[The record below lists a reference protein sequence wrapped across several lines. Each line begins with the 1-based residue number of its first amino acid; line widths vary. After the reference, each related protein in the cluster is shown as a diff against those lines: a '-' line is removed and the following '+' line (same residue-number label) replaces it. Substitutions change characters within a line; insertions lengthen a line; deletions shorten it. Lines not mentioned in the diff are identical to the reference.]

1 MSTSVQ
7 RTTTHH
13 RLLSAGAAVA
23 FATVG
28 VAAAAAPAH
37 AADVNTKVWV
47 CKYVHTPGGDEVFKG
62 GKNPIEVSG
71 NAIAGRTTGQIN
83 VGDQFPDAQGRS
95 VVVQVGGPDPGDGS
109 CSPTPPPVPPTTPTT
124 PATSTTTG
132 TTPGTVAPHTGGE
145 GASGLPLGLVGG
157 GVLVVGAALLAAEA
171 ERRRR
176 AAARP

>member
-1 MSTSVQ
+1 MSMSIPV
-7 RTTTHH
+7 TTRH

-23 FATVG
+23 FGTVG

-37 AADVNTKVWV
+37 AADVNSKVFV
-47 CKYVHTPGGDEVFKG
+47 CKYVGTPGVDERLQTG
-62 GKNPIEVSG
+62 QNPIEVSG
-71 NAIAGRTTGQIN
+71 NAIAGRTTGQIF
-83 VGDQFPDAQGRS
+83 VGDQFKDAQGRS
-95 VVVQVGGPDPGDGS
+95 IVVQIGGEDPGVGA
-109 CSPTPPPVPPTTPTT
+109 CSPTPPPPVTPTT
-124 PATSTTTG
+124 PATSATTG

-145 GASGLPLGLVGG
+145 GTSGVPLGLVGG